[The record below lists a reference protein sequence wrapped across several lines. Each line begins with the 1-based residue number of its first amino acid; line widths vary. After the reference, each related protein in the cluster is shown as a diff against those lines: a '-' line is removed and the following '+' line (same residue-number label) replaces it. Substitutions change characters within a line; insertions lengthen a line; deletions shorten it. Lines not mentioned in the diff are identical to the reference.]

1 MHSLEKK
8 EYIIVIMSRALPSW
22 HGLCHF
28 SFVVLKINVL
38 WPWSF
43 TYASGIY
50 QGRDRATRDGRTFD
64 CRRSWVAFFWTWH
77 WNLSRYKFRT
87 VGCLESV
94 SVTDSGSD
102 SYSCDRS
109 DPESTWQTDR
119 QIFGFWRRRLR
130 LLYSGFWSTVDP
142 RSYFV
147 DPSRPKWTEF
157 WFSGRVPSTK
167 VSSYL
172 DILWFPYR
180 KSVISREK
188 EIR

>member
-77 WNLSRYKFRT
+77 WNLSR
-87 VGCLESV
+87 VQI
-94 SVTDSGSD
+94 
-102 SYSCDRS
+102 SYCRLFGVCECDRLGLRLIFLW
-109 DPESTWQTDR
+109 PFRPRINLTDR
-119 QIFGFWRRRLR
+119 LTNFWFLKTQTQTTLLR
-130 LLYSGFWSTVDP
+130 LLVHCGPKKLFCGPKPPEVD
-142 RSYFV
+142 
-147 DPSRPKWTEF
+147 
-157 WFSGRVPSTK
+157 RVLIFGQ
-167 VSSYL
+167 SS
-172 DILWFPYR
+172 
-180 KSVISREK
+180 VH
-188 EIR
+188 